1 MRMPLLVLCRK
12 CAATVGLLTFAA
24 SLCARAEV
32 LYETESRYQNI
43 RVTQVGSVRTLAF
56 RRSGTDYRE
65 SAVDSE
71 DPLRLVLDYTRLMFA
86 GFLFV
91 PAPKDVLMVGLGAGV
106 CPRVM
111 SHYIP
116 DARFDVIELDP
127 AVRRVAETYFGFR
140 ETPRIRVMVR
150 DGRVGAKILAH
161 RKRAYDIIILD
172 AFRAGYIPYH
182 LTTKEFLQECR
193 QLLKPGGVLVS
204 NLWPSLLLYDYE
216 RRTMRQVFA
225 EQYGFGRSGN
235 RIVVCLPQPLNLAP
249 DELQRRAREFTR
261 ECKLGFDLTTVA
273 GDLETDPGYAPD
285 GPILTDDYAPA
296 NVLNSMPRE

>member
-1 MRMPLLVLCRK
+1 MPLLMLRRK
-12 CAATVGLLTFAA
+12 YAAPVILLTFAA
-24 SLCARAEV
+24 GFCARAEV

-43 RVTQVGSVRTLAF
+43 RVTQNGSVRTLAF

-65 SAVDSE
+65 SAVDRK

-91 PAPKDVLMVGLGAGV
+91 PEPTDVLMVGLGAGV

-111 SHYIP
+111 SHYVP
-116 DARFDVIELDP
+116 EARFDVIELDP
-127 AVRRVAETYFGFR
+127 AVRRVATTYFDFR
-140 ETPRIRVMVR
+140 ETQRIRVMVR

-161 RKRAYDIIILD
+161 RQRRYDIIMLD

-193 QLLKPGGVLVS
+193 QLLKPGGVLLS
-204 NLWPSLLLYDYE
+204 NLWPSLLLYQYE
-216 RRTMRQVFA
+216 RRTMRQVFG
-225 EQYGFGRSGN
+225 EQYGFGLSGN
-235 RIVVCLPQPLNLAP
+235 RIVVCLPQPLNLAA
-249 DELQRRAREFTR
+249 DELRRRAREFTR
-261 ECKLGFDLTTVA
+261 QRKLGFDLATVVA
-273 GDLETDPGYAPD
+273 DMERDPGYAPI

-296 NVLNSMPRE
+296 NVLNSMPRD